1 MTRRRAE
8 HGARRVP
15 PALPVVPLALA
26 VLVAAVGCGTPEGRW
41 AREAAAER
49 AAAAGA
55 ARGFNPADVMFL
67 QMMVVH
73 NGQGVE
79 LARLARGR
87 GVREEV
93 GTLAAAIAATQE
105 AETAAMAGRLRD
117 WGQPPTAPPDGHA
130 AHGGMPETADREIAS
145 VADAAPAD
153 FERAF
158 LNMMIAHQDDAAQL
172 ARGEAAMGL
181 HPEVRALAGR
191 IEASRAA
198 QIERMLTLL
207 GG

>member
-1 MTRRRAE
+1 MTRPRAE
-8 HGARRVP
+8 CGARRVP
-15 PALPVVPLALA
+15 PALPVALLA
-26 VLVAAVGCGTPEGRW
+26 VAALVAVTGCGAPEGRW
-41 AREAAAER
+41 AREAMAER

-55 ARGFNPADVMFL
+55 ARGFNSADVMFL

-87 GVREEV
+87 EVREEV
-93 GTLAAAIAATQE
+93 GTLAAAIAVTQE

-117 WGQPPTAPPDGHA
+117 WGQPPTAPPDEHA
-130 AHGGMPETADREIAS
+130 AHGGMPETAAREIAS

-172 ARGEAAMGL
+172 ARAEAIAGL
-181 HPEVRALAGR
+181 HPEVRELAGR
-191 IEASRAA
+191 IDASRTA
-198 QIERMLTLL
+198 QVERMLELL